1 MAKRIP
7 GETRL
12 PHFIL
17 DERLERDS
25 VSIQTLTLS
34 DLRLAKDSRWPWLI
48 LVPQRVNVSEIFDLS
63 PEDQMELAREQ
74 ARIGAA
80 LKAMTGATKINVAAI
95 GNMVRQLHV
104 HVVARFEGDANWPG
118 PIWGFGQAVPY
129 EPQAFEALKA
139 ELQKAVL

>member
-1 MAKRIP
+1 M
-7 GETRL
+7 